1 MQVFI
6 KDIDSKF
13 TQLEVSPDTLVKSLK
28 RDTFFKYSSNNKSNL
43 PLLSNIPI
51 ILVYNGTEMEDHETL
66 AKYGVK
72 NEDTIH
78 MVFKL
83 RP

>member
-1 MQVFI
+1 MQIFI

-13 TQLEVSPDTLVKSLK
+13 TQLEVSPDTLVKTLK
-28 RDTFFKYSSNNKSNL
+28 SML
-43 PLLSNIPI
+43 PIPGNISI
-51 ILVYNGTEMEDHETL
+51 ILVYNGTEMGDDETL

-72 NEDTIH
+72 NEETIH

-83 RP
+83 RG